1 MGGIDMKSTR
11 SRLFLIITCMLAVV
25 TASAC
30 EQSGSVAQSQSHARP
45 DPKESSYAAVIEY
58 LNDWIPAQM
67 KKQKVT
73 GLSIVIVDDQDMVL
87 TKGFGYADHDAGMMV
102 TPDTI
107 FRAGSLTKLFTATA
121 VMKLAENG
129 MVDIDK
135 PLQEALPQFSIK
147 SRFPDAAL
155 ITPRAML
162 SHHSGLPSDWLID
175 TYGSNR
181 PFTEITAALKDEYAA
196 YQPWYVFSYSNV
208 AYTLLGH
215 MIQEVSGQTYADF
228 MDTNLLKPLGMSHS
242 SFVLTSGLAAGLSK
256 GYQKKRAIVK
266 NQSISMI
273 PAGGLYTTA
282 ADLGRF
288 IQMVFADGR
297 SGNDHI
303 IRPETLA
310 EMLRPQN
317 EQVSLDLNV
326 RIGLGWLLG
335 GQGIN
340 YMGRLVQHGGSV
352 DQFFSQL
359 TLLPDAKLGVAVLTN
374 SAEASGWVEG
384 IAKEALIQTYQ
395 AKTGIAPPQLPPE
408 PDFTRVPL
416 SELKQ
421 YEGNY
426 GTSIGVFTIR
436 AKKDGLYTRLQG
448 QSLKLIPQEDGWFTP
463 RYLLLGLIPLKVPQ
477 LSGLRFAFEHIA
489 GHDVVMFSQGED
501 RVLAGEKLQPYPVSA
516 TWQNRTGCYQAI
528 NIDANAQWIENAQL
542 IYKNGLLIMSV
553 RLHGI
558 GALEFAIRPLS
569 NTEAIVCGL
578 GRNAGETVRVL
589 VKDGTELLVFSGC
602 EFRLEKR

>member
-1 MGGIDMKSTR
+1 MKSTR
-11 SRLFLIITCMLAVV
+11 SRLFLIITCMLAMA

-30 EQSGSVAQSQSHARP
+30 EQSGSVARAQSQDQPAP
-45 DPKESSYAAVIEY
+45 AKSSYAGVIDY

-73 GLSIVIVDDQDMVL
+73 GLSIAIVDDQN
-87 TKGFGYADHDAGMMV
+87 TFWAKGFGYADRDTGRPV
-102 TPDTI
+102 TPDTV
-107 FRAGSLTKLFTATA
+107 FRAGSLAKLFTATA
-121 VMKLAENG
+121 VMQLAENE

-147 SRFPDAAL
+147 SRFPDAAP

-162 SHHSGLPSDWLID
+162 SHHSGLPSDWLVD
-175 TYGSNR
+175 TYGSSK

-196 YQPWYVFSYSNV
+196 YPPWRVFSYSNV

-215 MIQEVSGQTYADF
+215 MIQEVSGKTYADF
-228 MDTNLLKPLGMSHS
+228 MENHLLKPLGMIHS
-242 SFVLTSGLAAGLSK
+242 TFVLTPGLAAELSK
-256 GYQKKRAIVK
+256 GYQKERAVAK
-266 NQSISMI
+266 DQTISMI

-282 ADLGRF
+282 ADLGSF
-288 IQMVFADGR
+288 IKMVFADGQA
-297 SGNDHI
+297 GNGRI
-303 IRPETLA
+303 ICPETLA

-317 EQVSLDLNV
+317 EHVPLDLDV

-340 YMGRLVQHGGSV
+340 YMGRLVQHGGSI

-359 TLLPDAKLGVAVLTN
+359 TLLPDTKLGVAVLTN
-374 SAEASGWVEG
+374 SAAAAGWVEG

-395 AKTGIAPPQLPPE
+395 AKTGIAPPQPAPE
-408 PDFTRVPL
+408 PYFARVTL
-416 SELKQ
+416 GELKQ

-448 QSLKLIPQEDGWFTP
+448 RPLKLLPQEGGWFTP
-463 RYLLLGLIPLKVPQ
+463 RYLLLGLIPIKVPQ
-477 LSGLRFAFEHIA
+477 LAGLRFAFKHIA
-489 GHDVVMFSQGED
+489 GHDVIMLSQGED
-501 RVLAGEKLQPYPVSA
+501 RVLAGEKLAPYQVSA
-516 TWQNRTGCYQAI
+516 AWQNRTGSYQAI
-528 NIDANAQWIENAQL
+528 NIGTNAQWIENAQL

-553 RLHGI
+553 RLHGV

-569 NTEAIVCGL
+569 DTEAIVCGL
-578 GRNAGETVRVL
+578 GRSAGETVRVL

-602 EFRLEKR
+602 EFCREKR